1 MAQQQELVEK
11 TGELEAP
18 TELKTLIEQT
28 LILCNRSSRLSPKS
42 LLNKTDICSADNVV
56 V

>member
-28 LILCNRSSRLSPKS
+28 LRLFNQRPKIGYILLSNFYLIALFS
-42 LLNKTDICSADNVV
+42 G
-56 V
+56 

>member
-28 LILCNRSSRLSPKS
+28 LE
-42 LLNKTDICSADNVV
+42 
-56 V
+56 